1 MHMYTYTKN
10 MYTYACT
17 ATNVSCVLLY
27 ISVVYKLRFVALT
40 ILLQMWEYCWKSAY
54 QGELQKN
61 PQKTSIKIQKK
72 EAYIKNWNDAD
83 KV

>member
-1 MHMYTYTKN
+1 MYTYTKN